1 MSKMMNQNFLKQR
14 NQFNQMTSEKYSS
27 YPIPDSVQ
35 IFRNVPYMTDRNPA
49 HLMDIYRPANERNL
63 LPVIINVHG
72 GGLMMGNK
80 EFNLG
85 FCVDLC
91 QQGFLVFSI
100 EYQLVPDVLVFSQ
113 YEDIICAMNTINSI
127 LLLYGGDKNR
137 LYMVGDSAGAYLI
150 VYALAMQKSPF
161 LAEAAHI
168 TPSTL
173 PVRALGLISGMFY
186 TRRFDK
192 IGLFMPKSLYGPSY
206 KNSSFV
212 PYTNPEHPEI
222 AGNLPPCYLVT
233 SHNDF
238 LRKYTLDFAKALRR
252 HGIPYKLDDYP
263 PDKRLTHAFS
273 VFNPE
278 FPESQEVIQ
287 HLTQYLKSI

>member
-113 YEDIICAMNTINSI
+113 YEDIICAMNTINCI
-127 LLLYGGDKNR
+127 LLLYGGDNNR

-168 TPSTL
+168 IPSTL

-186 TRRFDK
+186 TQRFDK

-206 KNSSFV
+206 KNSSFA

-278 FPESQEVIQ
+278 FPESQKVIQ
-287 HLTQYLKSI
+287 HLAQYLKSI

>member
-35 IFRNVPYMTDRNPA
+35 IFRNVPYMTDRNPS
-49 HLMDIYRPANERNL
+49 HLMDIYRPANERTL

-168 TPSTL
+168 TPSC
-173 PVRALGLISGMFY
+173 I
-186 TRRFDK
+186 
-192 IGLFMPKSLYGPSY
+192 
-206 KNSSFV
+206 
-212 PYTNPEHPEI
+212 
-222 AGNLPPCYLVT
+222 
-233 SHNDF
+233 
-238 LRKYTLDFAKALRR
+238 
-252 HGIPYKLDDYP
+252 
-263 PDKRLTHAFS
+263 
-273 VFNPE
+273 
-278 FPESQEVIQ
+278 
-287 HLTQYLKSI
+287 